1 MVKLLVTDLI
11 RINVLIQSIY
21 TLDVML
27 VAILNRWRGPF
38 TIDAQIDTVT
48 YRVKKADGSTIRLF
62 PVHVERMKKFV
73 VFQQ

>member
-21 TLDVML
+21 TLDLML

-38 TIDAQIDTVT
+38 TIDAQIDAVT
-48 YRVKKADGSTIRLF
+48 YRFKKANGSTNNRKVNCSLK
-62 PVHVERMKKFV
+62 VLKFY
-73 VFQQ
+73 